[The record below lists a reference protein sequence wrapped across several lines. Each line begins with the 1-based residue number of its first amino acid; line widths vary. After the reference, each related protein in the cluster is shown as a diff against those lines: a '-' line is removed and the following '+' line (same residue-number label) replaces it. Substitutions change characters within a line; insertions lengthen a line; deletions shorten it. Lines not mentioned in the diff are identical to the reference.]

1 MKGEVLFAGAARGPL
16 LKLSAPL
23 SFWGGVDPASGNITD
38 VRHPQHGRC
47 IAGTVLALP
56 GTIGSSSSSSVLLE
70 LIHKGRAPAALI
82 LAAPDAILLLGLVI
96 AAEMGW
102 PSPPALRLNASD
114 FAGLA
119 EGLYILGSD
128 GCVEWE
134 KASYG

>member
-1 MKGEVLFAGAARGPL
+1 MRGDVLMEGAARGPL

-23 SFWGGVDPASGNITD
+23 SFWGGIDPASGNIID

-47 IAGTVLALP
+47 VAATVLALP

-102 PSPPALRLNASD
+102 SGPPALRLNASD

-119 EGLYILGSD
+119 EGLYVLRSD
-128 GCVEWE
+128 GRVERE